1 MIGFIGGGNMAEA
14 IIGGMKVSKE
24 DIVVSDKR
32 EDRLQ
37 YLKEKFGI
45 KTTSNNTEVCEMADL
60 ILLAVKPQNMDEV
73 VREIRDLLHEEH
85 LVVSIAAG
93 IGLKWLCD
101 SLQSRRIIRVMP
113 NTPALVGEGMSVV
126 SAAEGVSEEDIQR
139 VMDIFGSIGD
149 VIIMDEA
156 KMDAVTALSGSGPA
170 FVAEFIEAMIEAGV
184 REGVTYQEAS
194 RLVVQTVKGTV
205 EMLKAGIST
214 HEIKKIVTS
223 PGGTTAEGLY
233 RLQKGSLKAI
243 LKEAIE
249 AARRRS
255 QELNRG

>member
-14 IIGGMKVSKE
+14 IIGGIKE
-24 DIVVSDKR
+24 GRQNIVVSDK
-32 EDRLQ
+32 
-37 YLKEKFGI
+37 K
-45 KTTSNNTEVCEMADL
+45 EVCKVSDL

-73 VREIRDLLHEEH
+73 VKEIRDLLHEEH

-93 IGLKWLCD
+93 IGLNWLCD
-101 SLQSRRIIRVMP
+101 NLQSRRVIRVMP

-126 SAAEGVSEEDIQR
+126 SPAGEVSEEDIQR

-149 VIIMDEA
+149 VIIMDET

-184 REGVTYQEAS
+184 REGIAYQEAS

-205 EMLKAGIST
+205 EMLKTGIST
-214 HEIKKIVTS
+214 HEIKKMVTS

-233 RLQKGSLKAI
+233 RLQKGSLKAT

-249 AARRRS
+249 GARRRS
-255 QELNRG
+255 QELSRG